1 MTITG
6 TSITTVTGSIPGLHG
21 ACILEN
27 VTSLFGGTSS
37 ATPLVA
43 GMAA

>member
-6 TSITTVTGSIPGLHG
+6 ILITTATGSISVLHG
-21 ACILEN
+21 ACISEN
-27 VTSLFGGTSS
+27 VTSRFGGTSS

-43 GMAA
+43 GIAA